1 MQRKLLYAVI
11 AVVAVVAVASVV
23 LLTSQNNSEVPVS
36 SSVAVSSSSAPAAT
50 PTPSPASETNIGIT
64 AEDSDNMFD
73 ITWNMYVQIRWVMA
87 GEEPNEYFSDAN
99 TLTDEGRY
107 EAFEIYMGVPEIFLA
122 DENMDE
128 VYATSKYPD
137 IVEQYKAYWAEPEN
151 AEKAQTKIE
160 QREYSS
166 NNASGSTSTN
176 NSSGGSSSGSSGT
189 SSGTGDLGYGM
200 VDGTPLNEDGS
211 FADGIRPPSLADV
224 PFDSSEMDQQVE
236 NGRRDGSMIGLG

>member
-23 LLTSQNNSEVPVS
+23 LLTSRNNSEVPVS

-160 QREYSS
+160 QLEYSS
-166 NNASGSTSTN
+166 SNSTSN

-200 VDGTPLNEDGS
+200 VDGTPLDENGR
-211 FADGIRPPSLADV
+211 FADGLKRQGLTEEDL
-224 PFDSSEMDQQVE
+224 DMSENEEWVE
-236 NGRRDGSMIGLG
+236 NGRHLQGSLG

>member
-1 MQRKLLYAVI
+1 MQRKQLYEII
-11 AVVAVVAVASVV
+11 AVAAVLVVAGGVF
-23 LLTSQNNSEVPVS
+23 LTRQNKAAPVS
-36 SSVAVSSSSAPAAT
+36 ASVAVSSSSAPAAT

-73 ITWNMYVQIRWVMA
+73 ITWNMYVQIRWVME

-166 NNASGSTSTN
+166 RNSTSNNTSGS
-176 NSSGGSSSGSSGT
+176 SSSGSSGT

-211 FADGIRPPSLADV
+211 FADGIRPPALADV
-224 PFDSSEMDQQVE
+224 PFDSSETDEWVE
-236 NGRRDGSMIGLG
+236 NGKHLQGGSPLNPNN

>member
-23 LLTSQNNSEVPVS
+23 LLTRQNNSEVPVS
-36 SSVAVSSSSAPAAT
+36 SSVAVSSSSEPAAT
-50 PTPSPASETNIGIT
+50 PTPAPASETNIGIT

-160 QREYSS
+160 QQEYTNSVS
-166 NNASGSTSTN
+166 NGTSTN
-176 NSSGGSSSGSSGT
+176 NSSSSSSTSGSAS
-189 SSGTGDLGYGM
+189 GDLGYGM
-200 VDGTPLNEDGS
+200 VDGTPLNEDGL
-211 FADGIRPPSLADV
+211 FADGLRRPNLTDEERSTA
-224 PFDSSEMDQQVE
+224 EMDQQAE
-236 NGRRDGSMIGLG
+236 NGKHLQGGSSLTD

>member
-23 LLTSQNNSEVPVS
+23 LLTSRNNSEVPVS

-73 ITWNMYVQIRWVMA
+73 ITWNMYVQIRWVMD

-137 IVEQYKAYWAEPEN
+137 IVEQYKVYWAEPEN
-151 AEKAQTKIE
+151 AEKAQTEIE
-160 QREYSS
+160 QLEYSS
-166 NNASGSTSTN
+166 SNNSSGSTSTN
-176 NSSGGSSSGSSGT
+176 NSSGGSSTSGSSG
-189 SSGTGDLGYGM
+189 SSSGDLGYGM
-200 VDGTPLNEDGS
+200 VDGTPLNEDGL
-211 FADGIRPPSLADV
+211 FADGLRRPNLTDEERSTA
-224 PFDSSEMDQQVE
+224 EMDQQNE
-236 NGRRDGSMIGLG
+236 NGRDWSKIGLG

>member
-23 LLTSQNNSEVPVS
+23 LLTSRNNSEVPVS

-176 NSSGGSSSGSSGT
+176 NSSGGSSTSGS
-189 SSGTGDLGYGM
+189 GDLGYGM
-200 VDGTPLNEDGS
+200 VDGTPLDENGR
-211 FADGIRPPSLADV
+211 FADGLKRQGLTEEDLDMST
-224 PFDSSEMDQQVE
+224 MDEYVE
-236 NGRRDGSMIGLG
+236 NGRHLQGGSSLTD

>member
-23 LLTSQNNSEVPVS
+23 LLTSRNNSEVPVS
-36 SSVAVSSSSAPAAT
+36 SSVAVSSSSEPAAT
-50 PTPSPASETNIGIT
+50 PTPSPAPASETNT
-64 AEDSDNMFD
+64 TDPVTDNMFD
-73 ITWNMYVQIRWVMA
+73 MVWEMYVTVNWKMA

-160 QREYSS
+160 QQEYTNS
-166 NNASGSTSTN
+166 ASGSTSTN
-176 NSSGGSSSGSSGT
+176 NSSGGSSTSGSSG
-189 SSGTGDLGYGM
+189 SGDLGYGM
-200 VDGTPLNEDGS
+200 VDGTPLNENGR
-211 FADGIRPPSLADV
+211 FADGLKRPGLTEEDL
-224 PFDSSEMDQQVE
+224 SSAEMDQKNE
-236 NGRRDGSMIGLG
+236 NGEHLQGGSSLTD

>member
-23 LLTSQNNSEVPVS
+23 LLTSRNNSEVPVS

-50 PTPSPASETNIGIT
+50 PTPSPAPASETNTTNIGIT

-160 QREYSS
+160 QLEYSS
-166 NNASGSTSTN
+166 SNSTSN
-176 NSSGGSSSGSSGT
+176 NSSDGSSLPVLPVLVQETLVMAWST
-189 SSGTGDLGYGM
+189 
-200 VDGTPLNEDGS
+200 
-211 FADGIRPPSLADV
+211 AHH
-224 PFDSSEMDQQVE
+224 
-236 NGRRDGSMIGLG
+236 

>member
-23 LLTSQNNSEVPVS
+23 LLTSRNNSEVPAS

-73 ITWNMYVQIRWVMA
+73 ITWNMYVQIRWIMD

-151 AEKAQTKIE
+151 AEKAQTQIE
-160 QREYSS
+160 QLEYSS
-166 NNASGSTSTN
+166 NNSTSN
-176 NSSGGSSSGSSGT
+176 NSSGGSSTSGSSG
-189 SSGTGDLGYGM
+189 SGSGDLGYGM

-211 FADGIRPPSLADV
+211 FADGIRPSAIADV
-224 PFDSSEMDQQVE
+224 PFDSSGMDERNQ
-236 NGRRDGSMIGLG
+236 NGRDWSKIGLG

>member
-23 LLTSQNNSEVPVS
+23 LLTSRNNSEVPVS

-128 VYATSKYPD
+128 VYETSKYPD

-160 QREYSS
+160 QLEYSS
-166 NNASGSTSTN
+166 SNSTSN
-176 NSSGGSSSGSSGT
+176 NTSDGSSTSGSSG
-189 SSGTGDLGYGM
+189 SGSGDLGYGM
-200 VDGTPLNEDGS
+200 VDGTPLNEDGL
-211 FADGIRPPSLADV
+211 FADGLRRPNLTDEERSTA
-224 PFDSSEMDQQVE
+224 EMDQQAE
-236 NGRRDGSMIGLG
+236 NGRDAEYELG